1 MFLCLHDLHTEDPHM
16 SLEHDPGRGTKA
28 RPGRKWPLLLSV
40 RETAFELGLS
50 TRRIYQM
57 IHAGELEMVKIG
69 KASRV
74 PSAAVR
80 RLAGEDTE

>member
-1 MFLCLHDLHTEDPHM
+1 M

-28 RPGRKWPLLLSV
+28 RPRQKWPLLLSV
-40 RETAFELGLS
+40 REVAFELGLS

-57 IHAGELEMVKIG
+57 IAAGELDMVKIG

-80 RLAGEDTE
+80 RLAGEPDVDAE

>member
-1 MFLCLHDLHTEDPHM
+1 MSSLDPV
-16 SLEHDPGRGTKA
+16 RAAKA
-28 RPGRKWPLLLSV
+28 RPGRRWPLLMSV
-40 RETAFELGLS
+40 REVAFELGLS

-57 IHAGELEMVKIG
+57 INAGELEMVKIG

-80 RLAGEDTE
+80 RLAGENVDAA

>member
-1 MFLCLHDLHTEDPHM
+1 M
-16 SLEHDPGRGTKA
+16 SLDYTPTRAPKAGPGR
-28 RPGRKWPLLLSV
+28 RWPLLMSV
-40 RETAFELGLS
+40 REVAFELRLS
-50 TRRIYQM
+50 RRRIYQM

-80 RLAGEDTE
+80 RLAGEKVDE